1 MPESKSG
8 KPPVKIDLWK
18 CEDLK
23 AIISKEVHAHVKDVE
38 LAKKLEKALGDHVVY
53 GDGGGGGHVGVA

>member
-8 KPPVKIDLWK
+8 RPPIKVDLWK

-23 AIISKEVHAHVKDVE
+23 AIIRREVQAHVKDVE